1 MPSDYESGAKKTID
15 ISIKTEKMTADV
27 LKSALQEFLSGKAE
41 KKGRMTFKQ
50 LQAKS
55 PSKLDSIE
63 VSDRNIG
70 DFLKTARKYD
80 VDFALKRDKSTS
92 PPTYHVFFSAAKTED
107 FKRAF
112 SEYVGKGQGKTQKR
126 GEFSRE
132 QMQQQAQKL
141 RSKPR
146 KQKQRE
152 KTRENRRWSI
162 TTSSLHPFHGQ
173 GAMIFLRRFLMPI
186 PTERKGLRIAD
197 RHQKAQKADHQ
208 GCSLCRFLLCGQPDR
223 LCVPNR

>member
-1 MPSDYESGAKKTID
+1 MPSDYENGAKKTID
-15 ISIKTEKMTADV
+15 ISIKAEKMTADV

-50 LQAKS
+50 LQEKS

-80 VDFALKRDKSTS
+80 VDFALKRDKSTE

-112 SEYVGKGQGKTQKR
+112 SEYVGKGQGKTQTSQTETERENKGEQTVIYNHFQPAPVPRAR
-126 GEFSRE
+126 GDDILTAIFDADTNRKE
-132 QMQQQAQKL
+132 
-141 RSKPR
+141 RSANCR
-146 KQKQRE
+146 S
-152 KTRENRRWSI
+152 TRENSK
-162 TTSSLHPFHGQ
+162 S
-173 GAMIFLRRFLMPI
+173 
-186 PTERKGLRIAD
+186 
-197 RHQKAQKADHQ
+197 
-208 GCSLCRFLLCGQPDR
+208 
-223 LCVPNR
+223 

>member
-1 MPSDYESGAKKTID
+1 MPSDYENGAKKTID
-15 ISIKTEKMTADV
+15 ISIKAEKMTADV

-126 GEFSRE
+126 RRGNMCSGWKGVAVLANVVIPKKR
-132 QMQQQAQKL
+132 L
-141 RSKPR
+141 RNPKIIQFIR
-146 KQKQRE
+146 
-152 KTRENRRWSI
+152 
-162 TTSSLHPFHGQ
+162 
-173 GAMIFLRRFLMPI
+173 
-186 PTERKGLRIAD
+186 
-197 RHQKAQKADHQ
+197 
-208 GCSLCRFLLCGQPDR
+208 
-223 LCVPNR
+223 

>member
-1 MPSDYESGAKKTID
+1 MPSDYENGAKKAID
-15 ISIKTEKMTADV
+15 ISIKAEKLTADV
-27 LKSALQEFLSGKAE
+27 LKSALQEFMSGKAE
-41 KKGRMTFKQ
+41 KKGRMTYKQ

-80 VDFALKRDKSTS
+80 VDFALKRDKSPT
-92 PPTYHVFFSAAKTED
+92 PPPYHVFFSAAKTED

-112 SEYVGKGQGKTQKR
+112 SEYVGKGQGNRTNKFALQKR
-126 GEFSRE
+126 GEFTRE
-132 QMQQQAQKL
+132 KMQQQAQKL

-152 KTRENRRWSI
+152 KTRENRR
-162 TTSSLHPFHGQ
+162 
-173 GAMIFLRRFLMPI
+173 
-186 PTERKGLRIAD
+186 
-197 RHQKAQKADHQ
+197 
-208 GCSLCRFLLCGQPDR
+208 
-223 LCVPNR
+223 

>member
-1 MPSDYESGAKKTID
+1 MPSDYENGAKKTID
-15 ISIKTEKMTADV
+15 ISIKAEKMTADV
-27 LKSALQEFLSGKAE
+27 LKSALREFMSGKAE
-41 KKGRMTFKQ
+41 KKGRMTYKQ

-70 DFLKTARKYD
+70 DFLKIARKYD
-80 VDFALKRDKSTS
+80 VDFALKRDKSTT

-107 FKRAF
+107 FKKAF
-112 SEYVGKGQGKTQKR
+112 SEYVGKGQGKSQKR
-126 GEFSRE
+126 GEFTRE

-152 KTRENRRWSI
+152 NKGEQTMIYGYFMPEPIPRVRGDDIFTAIFDADTSRKEKSANCRSTRENSK
-162 TTSSLHPFHGQ
+162 S
-173 GAMIFLRRFLMPI
+173 
-186 PTERKGLRIAD
+186 
-197 RHQKAQKADHQ
+197 
-208 GCSLCRFLLCGQPDR
+208 
-223 LCVPNR
+223 

>member
-15 ISIKTEKMTADV
+15 ISIKAEKMTADV
-27 LKSALQEFLSGKAE
+27 LKSALQEFMSGKAE
-41 KKGRMTFKQ
+41 KKGRMTYKQ

-63 VSDRNIG
+63 VS

-126 GEFSRE
+126 GEFTRE

-141 RSKPR
+141 RSKPG

-152 KTRENRRWSI
+152 KTRENRR
-162 TTSSLHPFHGQ
+162 
-173 GAMIFLRRFLMPI
+173 
-186 PTERKGLRIAD
+186 
-197 RHQKAQKADHQ
+197 
-208 GCSLCRFLLCGQPDR
+208 
-223 LCVPNR
+223 